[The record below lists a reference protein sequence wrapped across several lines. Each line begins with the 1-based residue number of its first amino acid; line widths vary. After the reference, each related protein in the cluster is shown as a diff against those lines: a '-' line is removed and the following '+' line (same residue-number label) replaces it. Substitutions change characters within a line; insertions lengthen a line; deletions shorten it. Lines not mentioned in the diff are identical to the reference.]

1 MKLKAKEVYDMYDA
15 INALSQEKTTMPTAY
30 YIAKNT
36 KIIKEE
42 AASIDEA
49 RQKLIMEFGEKKDD
63 GSLNTQENGMVK
75 IEDSKLTAFTE
86 QLNSLLNAEID
97 IDIKKIPLSS
107 LQQINIP
114 INSVEVLLPIIIDD
128 MEEYKESCCECDCAS
143 EPDPAQITVDNN
155 GQILEMN

>member
-1 MKLKAKEVYDMYDA
+1 MRLKAKEVYDMYDA

-97 IDIKKIPLSS
+97 IGIKKIPLSS

-128 MEEYKESCCECDCAS
+128 MEEYKESCCECDYAP

>member
-30 YIAKNT
+30 YIAKNA

-42 AASIDEA
+42 ATSIDEA

-128 MEEYKESCCECDCAS
+128 TEENKESCCECNCTS
-143 EPDPAQITVDNN
+143 EPDPA
-155 GQILEMN
+155 

>member
-86 QLNSLLNAEID
+86 QLNNLLNAEIN

-128 MEEYKESCCECDCAS
+128 MEENKETCCECNCAS
-143 EPDPAQITVDNN
+143 EPDPVEVTVED

>member
-1 MKLKAKEVYDMYDA
+1 MRLKAKEVYDMYDA

-86 QLNSLLNAEID
+86 QLNNLLNAEIN

-114 INSVEVLLPIIIDD
+114 IN
-128 MEEYKESCCECDCAS
+128 
-143 EPDPAQITVDNN
+143 
-155 GQILEMN
+155 